1 MVSSLGHKL
10 VSSASVAGRL
20 GAIAGPVSYQTT
32 SCRTSCAL
40 FVAIDAGLKYW
51 FADALGS
58 IAFRPLSTLYYAGV
72 EMDADIPLGFTV
84 KIFTAG
90 SLVGK
95 FNDYREAAQI
105 RRYDRRPRRWCANWS
120 IYSSDWAHC
129 SSMHSHESLDAT
141 KEVQMMLNNKAA

>member
-20 GAIAGPVSYQTT
+20 GAIAGPVSYQTV

-40 FVAIDAGLKYW
+40 FVAIDARFKYW
-51 FADALGS
+51 FVDALGS

-72 EMDADIPLGFTV
+72 GMDADIPLGFTV

-90 SLVGK
+90 SLVRALGNSVTTEK
-95 FNDYREAAQI
+95 LLK
-105 RRYDRRPRRWCANWS
+105 
-120 IYSSDWAHC
+120 SDDMIEDPTMVRQLEYLLFRLGTL
-129 SSMHSHESLDAT
+129 SFDAFT
-141 KEVQMMLNNKAA
+141 RIC